1 MISTVKVRGEWQGGY
16 RTDVQ
21 GGGHEL
27 IIDQPES
34 GGGKDEGPN
43 PLAVFLYALAGCL
56 GTISAI
62 IAKQERIELRGVDV
76 AIEGDIDKAFLMG
89 KTEEGRAGFNE
100 IRVSVNID
108 ADMTA
113 EEKQS
118 FLERVDARCPISD
131 NMMNNTKIVFDVK

>member
-1 MISTVKVRGEWQGGY
+1 MISTVKIKGALRDGY
-16 RTDVQ
+16 RVDIQ
-21 GGGHEL
+21 GAGHQL
-27 IIDQPES
+27 IIDQPENA
-34 GGGKDEGPN
+34 GGKDKGPN

-56 GTISAI
+56 GAISAI
-62 IAKQERIELRGVDV
+62 IAKQERIELRGVDID
-76 AIEGDIDKAFLMG
+76 IEGDIDKAFLMG

-108 ADMTA
+108 ADMNA
-113 EEKQS
+113 EEKQT